1 MLPRLLASAVVA
13 VSLLIVLGCEKRE
26 SDNRLVEIAVKLEKQ
41 QSEINRIA
49 ETLEGI
55 GERLDEIRAS
65 LEENL
70 KSPRAPGSVKGSRDA
85 AASNSASPKEY
96 REIMA
101 QIAVL
106 QSQLIS
112 LEEKIVGL
120 RQEGTQVRKRQARQ
134 ALRDRG
140 AAWQAMGEPDQLC
153 GRLDILVNDFSEK
166 IDDPAA
172 REQFAA
178 DVEDMKSTYSTPLSF
193 EQKQEQARSLIV
205 EAIDTATDER
215 ARTWLQEQLT
225 SLDES
230 TNPLELGVRVNVALQ
245 LQRMREMGE
254 LAQRHNIPAQVM
266 TDSGLLFFPAGGSF
280 APQQ

>member
-1 MLPRLLASAVVA
+1 MLPRPLAVAVVA
-13 VSLLIVLGCEKRE
+13 VSLLTVLGCERGE
-26 SDNRLVEIAVKLEKQ
+26 SDRRLIEIAVKLERQ
-41 QSEINRIA
+41 GNEVNRMA
-49 ETLEGI
+49 GAMERM

-70 KSPRAPGSVKGSRDA
+70 KGSQGRQLVKGDAA
-85 AASNSASPKEY
+85 AASNFVSLKQY
-96 REIMA
+96 RDIMG

-112 LEEKIVGL
+112 LEEEIVGL
-120 RQEGTQVRKRQARQ
+120 RQEETQVRKRQARQ

-140 AAWQAMGEPDQLC
+140 AAWRAMGEPEELC
-153 GRLDILVNDFSEK
+153 QRLDILVNDFSEK

-193 EQKQEQARSLIV
+193 EQKREEARSLIV
-205 EAIDTATDER
+205 EAVDAAPDEG
-215 ARTWLQEQLT
+215 ARTWLQQQLT
-225 SLDES
+225 SLDET
-230 TNPLELGVRVNVALQ
+230 TNPLELGARVNVILQ

-254 LAQRHNIPAQVM
+254 LAQKHNIPEEVL

-280 APQQ
+280 TPQQ

>member
-1 MLPRLLASAVVA
+1 MLPRPSVAAVVA
-13 VSLLIVLGCEKRE
+13 VSLLIVLGCEKGE
-26 SDNRLVEIAVKLEKQ
+26 SDKRLIEIAVKLERQ
-41 QSEINRIA
+41 GSEVNRIA
-49 ETLEGI
+49 ETLEAMGS
-55 GERLDEIRAS
+55 RLDEIRAS
-65 LEENL
+65 LEQNL
-70 KSPRAPGSVKGSRDA
+70 KGPRVEGLVKGDAA
-85 AASNSASPKEY
+85 AASNLVSLKQY
-96 REIMA
+96 RDIMG

-112 LEEKIVGL
+112 LQEEMVTF
-120 RQEGTQVRKRQARQ
+120 RQGETQVRKRQARQ

-140 AAWQAMGEPDQLC
+140 AAWRAMGEPEKLC
-153 GRLDILVNDFSEK
+153 RRLDILVNDFSEK

-172 REQFAA
+172 SDQFAA

-193 EQKQEQARSLIV
+193 EQKREEARSLIV

-225 SLDES
+225 SLDEN
-230 TNPLELGVRVNVALQ
+230 TNPLELGVRVNVTLQ

-254 LAQRHNIPAQVM
+254 LAQKHNIPEQVM
-266 TDSGLLFFPAGGSF
+266 TDSGILFFPAGGFF